1 MKDISTLSLLP
12 QGKKAEIYCVPTN
25 CSLYT
30 RFNDLGITKGATV
43 TCVRRKKS
51 IAAYLIKST
60 VIALRNEDTECIKIL
75 PSRSAFDDPV

>member
-1 MKDISTLSLLP
+1 MKNISSLSLLP
-12 QGKKAEIYCVPTN
+12 QGQKAEVYCVPPS

-43 TCVRRKKS
+43 CCVRRKKG

-60 VIALRNEDTECIKIL
+60 VIALRDEDTEHIKIL
-75 PSRSAFDDPV
+75 PPRGALDESV